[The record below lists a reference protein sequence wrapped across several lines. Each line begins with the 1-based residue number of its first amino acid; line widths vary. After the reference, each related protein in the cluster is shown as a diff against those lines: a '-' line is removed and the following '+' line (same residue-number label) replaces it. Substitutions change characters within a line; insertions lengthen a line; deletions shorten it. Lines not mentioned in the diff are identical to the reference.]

1 MRMIRSLLA
10 AALATA
16 CMLAGA
22 STPAANSAAPD
33 FTLRGADG
41 RNVRLDELRGQVV
54 LVNFWATWC
63 GPCREEMPRLD
74 TLYQKYRKSGF
85 VLLGVNIDDDPHAAL
100 ATAAKLGV
108 SFPVLLDTDKKVS
121 KLYDLSTMPS
131 TVVIDRDGKMR
142 FVHRGYR
149 AGTEGEYE
157 QQIRGLLKEGRCFVS
172 ASWRSPPPPSC
183 SRARAAARSSPSSP
197 GSSPTSASAS
207 PTR

>member
-1 MRMIRSLLA
+1 MRMIRSLLSAVAA
-10 AALATA
+10 AALAGA
-16 CMLAGA
+16 CAMA
-22 STPAANSAAPD
+22 SAATPMANAVAPD

-85 VLLGVNIDDDPHAAL
+85 VLLGVNIDDDPHTAL

-121 KLYDLSTMPS
+121 KLYDLNTMPS

-142 FVHRGYR
+142 FLHRGYR
-149 AGTEGEYE
+149 AGTEGDYE
-157 QQIRGLLKEGRCFVS
+157 QQIRGLLKE
-172 ASWRSPPPPSC
+172 
-183 SRARAAARSSPSSP
+183 
-197 GSSPTSASAS
+197 
-207 PTR
+207 